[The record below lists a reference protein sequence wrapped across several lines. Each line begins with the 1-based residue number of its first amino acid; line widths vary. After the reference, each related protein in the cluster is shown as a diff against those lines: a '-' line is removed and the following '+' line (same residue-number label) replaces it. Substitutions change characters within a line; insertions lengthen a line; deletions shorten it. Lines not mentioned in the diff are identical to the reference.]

1 MKRWGR
7 LDSNELR
14 RRCQERSPQGKRMDD
29 LGYGFI
35 NRGICKPRRRQP
47 DEGSRGQ
54 RTSSQAEGM
63 TPKEAQEKDT
73 AWLLPGF
80 P

>member
-63 TPKEAQEKDT
+63 TPKEAQEQDT

>member
-14 RRCQERSPQGKRMDD
+14 RRCQERSPQGKMDD

-35 NRGICKPRRRQP
+35 NRGFCKPRRRQS

-63 TPKEAQEKDT
+63 TPIEAQEQNI

-80 P
+80 S